1 MEVFTESLKK
11 GRLTTTRCLTCGK
24 LIWPPSNI
32 CAKCVSNSTE
42 WVDVSP
48 FGKLIEFSESL
59 MTTDP
64 SIFGIVELDD
74 NIRLLG
80 KIHCESS
87 SMLKKGMSVKLIKC
101 GMKNNDAYYEFQ
113 LI

>member
-1 MEVFTESLKK
+1 
-11 GRLTTTRCLTCGK
+11 
-24 LIWPPSNI
+24 
-32 CAKCVSNSTE
+32 
-42 WVDVSP
+42 
-48 FGKLIEFSESL
+48 

-87 SMLKKGMSVKLIKC
+87 SMLKKGMGVKLTKC